1 MALQNLYQFKTFSWD
16 AFSQGKYFKCIEIT
30 PWEDFTTKA
39 VLGKKVRVVIVD
51 DQTPYKPFKDGRPAP
66 NNLYEKLDFKISKP
80 DVNAKVGD
88 IVVPVN
94 AVATVYSRQG
104 EHKENQ
110 LSIKADDIK
119 VLKPTKG
126 A

>member
-1 MALQNLYQFKTFSWD
+1 MDFKNLYQFRQFDWD
-16 AFSQGKYFKCIEIT
+16 AFAQGKYFKCIGVA
-30 PWEDFTTKA
+30 PWVDYDTKD
-39 VLGKKVRVVIVD
+39 VLGSRITVAIVED
-51 DQTPYKPFKDGRPAP
+51 KTPYKPFKDGRPAP
-66 NNLYEKLDFKISKP
+66 TNLYEKLDFKISKP

-104 EHKENQ
+104 EHRENQ
-110 LSIKADDIK
+110 LSVKADDIK
-119 VLKPTKG
+119 VLQSKKG